1 MVLRQPEMG
10 SQEER
15 EEEDGDLGAEESRE
29 EDGECGAESSRKGG
43 IRWMATV

>member
-1 MVLRQPEMG
+1 MVLRHPERG
-10 SQEER
+10 AQEER